1 MHAQRALFE
10 MRTITDF
17 GLHESSD
24 VTLGGQPAAR
34 IRYSYATKDGRL
46 EQCQTYAID
55 PLDTSQIVSILTT
68 ARVVDLPAVKPIFD
82 ARPGERHLRCAS
94 ADVAR
99 AGVRRASRGPD
110 PRHPRAAT
118 LKDGAPG

>member
-1 MHAQRALFE
+1 M
-10 MRTITDF
+10 
-17 GLHESSD
+17 HESSD

-82 ARPGERHLRCAS
+82 AALASVTFDAPPPTSRVPVFDEPAVVPIPGTREP
-94 ADVAR
+94 
-99 AGVRRASRGPD
+99 RR
-110 PRHPRAAT
+110 
-118 LKDGAPG
+118 